1 MPIVTIIECDV
12 CHKRFEI
19 KDNEETLGAEE
30 ILQITDA
37 MTKKKF
43 FCTLPCLDKWR
54 EKYVCPYKNKT
65 KPVKGTAD
73 EYLPGLS

>member
-19 KDNEETLGAEE
+19 QDNEETPGAEE

-43 FCTLPCLDKWR
+43 FCTIKCLDKWR
-54 EKYVCPYKNKT
+54 EKYVCPYKNEPKT
-65 KPVKGTAD
+65 VKGSAD
-73 EYLPGLS
+73 EYLPGLG